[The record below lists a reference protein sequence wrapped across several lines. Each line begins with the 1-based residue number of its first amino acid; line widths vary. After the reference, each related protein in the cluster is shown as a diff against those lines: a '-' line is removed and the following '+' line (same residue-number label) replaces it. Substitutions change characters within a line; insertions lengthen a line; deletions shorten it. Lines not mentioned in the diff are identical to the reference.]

1 MSEEKV
7 AEKSDEEKYNEAL
20 KAVFD
25 KEFKSAEKLLNAC
38 LKLKDK
44 LLRRKVS
51 LLLFDEKNTQ
61 NKKDINTTEIL
72 WLKSEADK
80 GNSYA
85 QNTVGKL
92 IFNGQGIKKD
102 YGVALHYYRLSA
114 NQGNPHGQFN
124 VGFMYHFGISV
135 HKSYQEAV
143 RWYKRSVEQGN
154 SNAQLNLG
162 YMYHNGLGV
171 EIDFEEAMRLYS
183 LAADQGNSC
192 GLCNKG
198 YMFEHGLGGVEKNY
212 VKAFKLYEKAA
223 RVEDRVGLN
232 NLGHMF
238 HHGYGVKKNLEQAML
253 LYSMSAKKGYY
264 KARVNMKNLA
274 KIL

>member
-1 MSEEKV
+1 MV
-7 AEKSDEEKYNEAL
+7 IEKSDQEKYNEAI
-20 KAVFD
+20 KAIFD
-25 KEFKSAEKLLNAC
+25 KDFKLAEKMLISC
-38 LKLKDK
+38 FKLKDK
-44 LLRRKVS
+44 SLKRKS
-51 LLLFDEKNTQ
+51 MLFLFDDTKI
-61 NKKDINTTEIL
+61 KHINVTEVL

-92 IFNGQGIKKD
+92 IFNGNGVKKD

-114 NQGNPHGQFN
+114 NQDNPHGQFN
-124 VGFMYHFGISV
+124 VGFMYHFGFSV
-135 HKSYQEAV
+135 RKNYKEAV
-143 RWYKRSVEQGN
+143 RWYKRSAEQKN

-162 YMYHNGLGV
+162 YMYHNGLGIEV
-171 EIDFEEAMRLYS
+171 DLKEAMRLYS
-183 LAADQGNSC
+183 LSADQGNAG

-223 RVEDRVGLN
+223 RVEDKVGLN

-238 HHGYGVKKNLEQAML
+238 HHGYGVKKDLEQAMVF
-253 LYSMSAKKGYY
+253 YSLSAKKGYY
-264 KARVNMKNLA
+264 KAKINMKNLV